1 MFCKYC
7 GKELDDDAKF
17 CKYCGKIVRGE
28 AKTEDQKT
36 QRKVFP

>member
-28 AKTEDQKT
+28 AKTED
-36 QRKVFP
+36 